1 MATLVIRNVEDSLH
15 AKLKARAAAQGRSME
30 EEARL
35 LLRDGLA
42 TEPAVEGETL
52 GSIMRALFEP
62 IGGANFPDVRDPGQR
77 PPPDFSG
84 PEWDQAD
91 GEQAA

>member
-1 MATLVIRNVEDSLH
+1 MATLVIRNFDGGLH
-15 AKLKARAAAQGRSME
+15 ATLKARAAAQGRSME

-42 TEPAVEGETL
+42 TEPLPDGETL
-52 GSIMRALFEP
+52 ASAMRALFEP
-62 IGGANFPDVRDPGQR
+62 LGGADFPNVREPGQR

-84 PEWDQAD
+84 PEWDWAGD
-91 GEQAA
+91 DEAA